1 MSLPLLPSSITRFQQ
16 FMLNLLPIQRRTIPT
31 EQSHDTQLLNQLN
44 NTSPDSICSEMKS
57 QYSSL
62 AELTSSF
69 VQRKP
74 ESMAASVS
82 STQFVNKSDVFF
94 YKPYESQS
102 YTVECT
108 PKEDYETKPSYDMS
122 FCWLDRSTERPRK
135 QKSNRAGS
143 SKMNRNFLSH
153 SVKPPYSY
161 IALITMAILHS
172 PHRRL
177 TLGGIC
183 DFIMARF
190 PYYRERF
197 PAWQNSIRHNLSLND
212 CFVKIPREPG
222 NPGKGNY
229 WMLDP
234 NSVDMFDNG
243 SFLRRRKRYKRM
255 LATAHH
261 RESGLSCNSTSPSNI
276 SFPTTRCCDTGTL
289 NVINQNTILIDQRE
303 IQDPSLSLTPIDF
316 SRSCEPLLSQSTNK
330 LDART
335 MNAAAMVQS
344 PLDYTK
350 CYSSNCDYFD
360 RSHSATVPSNYL
372 RTTLSTPSENTM
384 LFSPPSS
391 LTNTIHPLSVFYPNS
406 TTSSS
411 DKEESTSKLSFLIQS
426 VLSKGGHRQDY
437 PCHNDDQVSLDTPN
451 VENSARKHSFHID
464 QILGPKQTSPKEKR
478 VESMVFSSNTNSRV
492 DTNCSRG
499 QSFMALREQQKILGY
514 ESVSNIASCKST
526 SVTQHNS
533 PLIRWNET
541 DFPNDFQQFLRSVF
555 NSHSSLPSRETL
567 NCIPLMNLHSQ

>member
-1 MSLPLLPSSITRFQQ
+1 
-16 FMLNLLPIQRRTIPT
+16 MLNLLPIPRKTIPS
-31 EQSHDTQLLNQLN
+31 EQSHDIQLLYHLN
-44 NTSPDSICSEMKS
+44 NTSTDSQYSIYSEMKS

-74 ESMAASVS
+74 ESITASAS
-82 STQFVNKSDVFF
+82 STQFVNKSDMLF
-94 YKPYESQS
+94 YKPYEPQP
-102 YTVECT
+102 YTMECT
-108 PKEDYETKPSYDMS
+108 SKEDYETKSNYDMS
-122 FCWLDRSTERPRK
+122 ICWLDRSRERPRK

-143 SKMNRNFLSH
+143 SKMNRNYLSH

-255 LATAHH
+255 LANAHH
-261 RESGLSCNSTSPSNI
+261 RESGLSCTSTSPSMV
-276 SFPTTRCCDTGTL
+276 SFSTTRCCDTGAL
-289 NVINQNTILIDQRE
+289 NVINQNTMLIDQGD
-303 IQDPSLSLTPIDF
+303 IQDANLALTPIDF
-316 SRSCEPLLSQSTNK
+316 SRSCETLLGQSTNK
-330 LDART
+330 LVDRT
-335 MNAAAMVQS
+335 TNTAVMVQT

-350 CYSSNCDYFD
+350 FYSSNCDYSARPD
-360 RSHSATVPSNYL
+360 SATLTSNYL
-372 RTTLSTPSENTM
+372 RTTLSRPSENTM
-384 LFSPPSS
+384 LFSIPSS
-391 LTNTIHPLSVFYPNS
+391 VRNTPHPLSVFYSNP

-411 DKEESTSKLSFLIQS
+411 DKEETTSNLSFPIQS
-426 VLSKGGHRQDY
+426 MLSKGGHRQGY
-437 PCHNDDQVSLDTPN
+437 PYRNDHQVSLDTPDL
-451 VENSARKHSFHID
+451 ENSTRKHSFHID
-464 QILGPKQTSPKEKR
+464 QILGASQASLKEKKM
-478 VESMVFSSNTNSRV
+478 ESMVFASNTNSHV
-492 DTNCSRG
+492 NNNYLCG
-499 QSFMALREQQKILGY
+499 QSFMALREQQKISGY
-514 ESVSNIASCKST
+514 ESIFNLTSCKSI
-526 SVTQHNS
+526 SETQHNS
-533 PLIRWNET
+533 PIIRWNET
-541 DFPNDFQQFLRSVF
+541 DFPNDFQHFLRSVF
-555 NSHSSLPSRETL
+555 NSHNSLLSRETR
-567 NCIPLMNLHSQ
+567 NCIPLT

>member
-1 MSLPLLPSSITRFQQ
+1 
-16 FMLNLLPIQRRTIPT
+16 MLNLLPIQRKTIPS
-31 EQSHDTQLLNQLN
+31 EQSHDTQLLYQLN
-44 NTSPDSICSEMKS
+44 NTSPDSQHSIYSEMKS

-62 AELTSSF
+62 AELTSGF

-74 ESMAASVS
+74 ESMIASVS
-82 STQFVNKSDVFF
+82 STQFVNKSDVLF
-94 YKPYESQS
+94 YKPYEPQP
-102 YTVECT
+102 YNMECT
-108 PKEDYETKPSYDMS
+108 SKEDYETRSNYDMS
-122 FCWLDRSTERPRK
+122 ICWLDRSTERPRK

-261 RESGLSCNSTSPSNI
+261 RESGLSCTSTSPSMI
-276 SFPTTRCCDTGTL
+276 SFSTTRCCDTGTL
-289 NVINQNTILIDQRE
+289 NVINQNTILIDQGD
-303 IQDPSLSLTPIDF
+303 IQDPNLAITPIDF
-316 SRSCEPLLSQSTNK
+316 SRSCDTLLSHSTNK
-330 LDART
+330 LVDRT
-335 MNAAAMVQS
+335 TNASVMAQNPV
-344 PLDYTK
+344 DYTK
-350 CYSSNCDYFD
+350 FYSTNCDYSARPD
-360 RSHSATVPSNYL
+360 SATLPSNYL
-372 RTTLSTPSENTM
+372 GTALSTPSEDTM
-384 LFSPPSS
+384 LFTMPSS
-391 LTNTIHPLSVFYPNS
+391 LRNTIHPLSVFYPNP
-406 TTSSS
+406 TTSLS
-411 DKEESTSKLSFLIQS
+411 DKEETTSNLSFLIQS
-426 VLSKGGHRQDY
+426 MLSKGGHRQGY
-437 PCHNDDQVSLDTPN
+437 PCRNNHQVSLDTPDLK
-451 VENSARKHSFHID
+451 NSARKHSFHID
-464 QILGPKQTSPKEKR
+464 QILGPTQVSLKEKR
-478 VESMVFSSNTNSRV
+478 IESTVFPSNTNSHV
-492 DTNCSRG
+492 NTNYPRD
-499 QSFMALREQQKILGY
+499 QSFMAVREQQKMLGH
-514 ESVSNIASCKST
+514 ESVSNLASCKSI

-533 PLIRWNET
+533 PVIRWNET

-555 NSHSSLPSRETL
+555 NSHNSLLSRETR
-567 NCIPLMNLHSQ
+567 NCIPLMNLNSQ